1 MEVIVKAG
9 WDDDLERDVTKDT
22 KRTVKKGEK
31 IRKIRFVIDGKDY
44 GVAFDR
50 IPSEVGDLYPCVQ
63 FGDEGDSVEIL
74 Q

>member
-1 MEVIVKAG
+1 MNG
-9 WDDDLERDVTKDT
+9 RDVTKDK
-22 KRTVKKGEK
+22 KRILKKGEK

-44 GVAFDR
+44 GVAFDK

-63 FGDEGDSVEIL
+63 FFREGDSVEII